1 MDSSDRRTF
10 RLVSRDGGP
19 DVTIIGPAAV
29 FGRHPDCDVWLDA
42 LVVSRRHCFLATS
55 EGRLTVRDLG
65 SRNGTLVNGR
75 RVVRHD
81 LAPGDE
87 LTIGTFRF
95 VVTVGSD
102 R

>member
-1 MDSSDRRTF
+1 MDSPDRRTF

-19 DVTIIGPAAV
+19 DVTIVGPAAV

-42 LVVSRRHCFLATS
+42 LAVSRRHCFVATT
-55 EGRLTVRDLG
+55 EGRLMVRDLG
-65 SRNGTLVNGR
+65 SLNGTLVNGR
-75 RVVRHD
+75 RVVRRD

-95 VVTVGSD
+95 LVTEGAD
-102 R
+102 G